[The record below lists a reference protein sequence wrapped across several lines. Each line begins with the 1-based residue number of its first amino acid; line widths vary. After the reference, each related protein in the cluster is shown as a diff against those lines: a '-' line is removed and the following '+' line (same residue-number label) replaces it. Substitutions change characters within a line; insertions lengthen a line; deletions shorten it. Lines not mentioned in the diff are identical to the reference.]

1 MESSGGDKQNESD
14 DCDVTANNQHENKM
28 TGQEDTNVKGNK
40 NLGEQETLKNLK
52 NLENSQNDEAPN
64 KLSKAVSQ
72 DDEEDEDECKG
83 SDEDELKEEKTDGK
97 KDEESSSSTTSTSTS
112 DDESETSSDDKTEA
126 SKTEQIKTVAAETK
140 KEETSKNDDT
150 TDDSDIEDDLISAIN
165 YNTITSLAALKDMLQ
180 SSGEDSD
187 GVDSF
192 FHHYFLS
199 HVNRLPSRNQTHSPY
214 PWGRR
219 LSECREEDEYETEE
233 GKNVES
239 SIAETAS
246 ETKKETAK
254 NEEPEEKNE
263 SVSSKASSPSASEKS
278 SSEKIDQKSNAATTA
293 SESKTSVVS
302 TVTTTAASTTTS
314 SMTTS
319 TSTVTT
325 TSSSRFTTCTVTS
338 PTSTTKPPLR
348 RRHTTGPGM
357 TFPATDPPSY
367 STSMTFSRTSPLPS
381 PHLDKRFFDSSLI
394 EMKSQASS
402 SSTLDYDSTE
412 EVWVRR
418 VDFVQERK
426 RKELG
431 SQPLPTIVTEDTDT
445 SNHASQDQ
453 GHRPRAGTWG
463 SHSRSIRKPTSGSA
477 PGSGKSTPL
486 PQQAE
491 PSSSSSS
498 SKGGRKASGTR
509 SGSTSR
515 SNSRSNSAERRRSG
529 GTVDD
534 TASPTKKPA
543 LFDAFRPRSK
553 SDASKRKPSII
564 ANMKSAVQHSLH
576 RGSHGSSTTDIRTD
590 KDHHR
595 DSKDHKEGREPV
607 GRPRAGSESSR
618 NPVSKVMDLIRHRSH
633 SALSSDD
640 KRKLRWMP
648 ERLPQQPGNSKSPKS
663 HQNTSICPKKV
674 SKMHGINHLLSHH
687 GSHNG
692 DTRTAHHHQDPK
704 SSSASDARQQ
714 NTKILQELLNHK
726 HIQKRISR
734 GSVSSTYSYGSST
747 SYGSSHGSN
756 SSNHSSLLHG
766 VHNHSVYHTIHGNSH
781 YGHHQSN
788 HHHYHNHHHPL
799 QHIHQLHQT
808 SSGRASPTSPSP
820 TGDHEKQHHHH
831 HYSIQ
836 EMIRHFG
843 RRLGHMRRQSECQ
856 DPPRKKEE
864 DFRNRSQSLDGGAR
878 HPSLRDADCETTY
891 RIYES
896 ILRQGALR
904 RSSLD
909 PGARRFSLGTP
920 AIPHRASDACLD
932 PVHAAIL
939 FRDSRGLP
947 VVDPFLEKVSLSDLE
962 EDESQIFVK
971 FFKFH
976 KCYDLIPTSAKLV
989 VFDTHLLVKKA
1000 FFALVYN
1007 GVRAAPLWDSAR
1019 QEFVGML
1026 TITDFIKILQ
1036 MYYTSPSVTMDELEE
1051 HELDTW
1057 RKVLKDEVHPLVSI
1071 SPDASLYEAIKTLIQ
1086 NRIHRLPVIDPDT
1099 GNVLYILT
1107 HKRILRFLFL
1117 YIHELPKP
1125 SFTDKTLRELRIGTF
1140 ENIETAT
1147 EETSIILAL
1156 KKFVERRVSAL
1167 PIIDSEGK
1175 LVNIYSK
1182 FDVINLAAEKTYNNL
1197 DVSLREANEHRN
1209 EWFEGV
1215 QSCKLDETL
1224 FTIMEKIV
1232 RAEVHRLVVVDEDDK
1247 VIGIISLSDLLFYL
1261 VLRPCGEDGSS
1272 NKDSSISLRAQDSI
1286 TSKAPSSAQSESS
1299 IPDGEAEGDQDT
1311 AEVTQPEE
1319 ATATPSPPL
1328 SPATSDIS
1336 EPQSA
1341 LVNQSQESAWREV
1354 TVSGGE

>member
-1 MESSGGDKQNESD
+1 
-14 DCDVTANNQHENKM
+14 
-28 TGQEDTNVKGNK
+28 
-40 NLGEQETLKNLK
+40 
-52 NLENSQNDEAPN
+52 
-64 KLSKAVSQ
+64 
-72 DDEEDEDECKG
+72 
-83 SDEDELKEEKTDGK
+83 
-97 KDEESSSSTTSTSTS
+97 
-112 DDESETSSDDKTEA
+112 
-126 SKTEQIKTVAAETK
+126 
-140 KEETSKNDDT
+140 
-150 TDDSDIEDDLISAIN
+150 
-165 YNTITSLAALKDMLQ
+165 
-180 SSGEDSD
+180 
-187 GVDSF
+187 
-192 FHHYFLS
+192 
-199 HVNRLPSRNQTHSPY
+199 
-214 PWGRR
+214 
-219 LSECREEDEYETEE
+219 
-233 GKNVES
+233 
-239 SIAETAS
+239 
-246 ETKKETAK
+246 
-254 NEEPEEKNE
+254 
-263 SVSSKASSPSASEKS
+263 
-278 SSEKIDQKSNAATTA
+278 
-293 SESKTSVVS
+293 
-302 TVTTTAASTTTS
+302 
-314 SMTTS
+314 
-319 TSTVTT
+319 
-325 TSSSRFTTCTVTS
+325 
-338 PTSTTKPPLR
+338 
-348 RRHTTGPGM
+348 
-357 TFPATDPPSY
+357 
-367 STSMTFSRTSPLPS
+367 
-381 PHLDKRFFDSSLI
+381 
-394 EMKSQASS
+394 MKSQASS

-431 SQPLPTIVTEDTDT
+431 SQPLPTIVTEDADT
-445 SNHASQDQ
+445 SGQASQDQ

-463 SHSRSIRKPTSGSA
+463 SHSRTIRKPTSGSA

-486 PQQAE
+486 PQQVE
-491 PSSSSSS
+491 PSSSSSK
-498 SKGGRKASGTR
+498 SKKVSGTR

-564 ANMKSAVQHSLH
+564 ANMKSAMQHSLH

-590 KDHHR
+590 RDHHR
-595 DSKDHKEGREPV
+595 DGKDHKEGKEPM

-633 SALSSDD
+633 STLSADD
-640 KRKLRWMP
+640 KRKA
-648 ERLPQQPGNSKSPKS
+648 
-663 HQNTSICPKKV
+663 
-674 SKMHGINHLLSHH
+674 
-687 GSHNG
+687 
-692 DTRTAHHHQDPK
+692 RTAAQHQP
-704 SSSASDARQQ
+704 Q
-714 NTKILQELLNHK
+714 
-726 HIQKRISR
+726 
-734 GSVSSTYSYGSST
+734 ST
-747 SYGSSHGSN
+747 S
-756 SSNHSSLLHG
+756 
-766 VHNHSVYHTIHGNSH
+766 
-781 YGHHQSN
+781 
-788 HHHYHNHHHPL
+788 
-799 QHIHQLHQT
+799 
-808 SSGRASPTSPSP
+808 
-820 TGDHEKQHHHH
+820 
-831 HYSIQ
+831 
-836 EMIRHFG
+836 
-843 RRLGHMRRQSECQ
+843 
-856 DPPRKKEE
+856 
-864 DFRNRSQSLDGGAR
+864 
-878 HPSLRDADCETTY
+878 
-891 RIYES
+891 
-896 ILRQGALR
+896 QGALR

-920 AIPHRASDACLD
+920 AVPHRASDACLD

-939 FRDSRGLP
+939 FRDARGLP

-1057 RKVLKDEVHPLVSI
+1057 RKVLKDQVHPLVSI
-1071 SPDASLYEAIKTLIQ
+1071 GPDASLYEAIKTLIQ

-1125 SFTDKTLRELRIGTF
+1125 SFTNKTLRELRIGTF

-1167 PIIDSEGK
+1167 PIIDTEGK

-1224 FTIMEKIV
+1224 FTIMERIV
-1232 RAEVHRLVVVDEDDK
+1232 RAEVHRLVVVDDDDK

-1286 TSKAPSSAQSESS
+1286 SKAPSSVQSEAS
-1299 IPDGEAEGDQDT
+1299 IPDGETEAEQDT
-1311 AEVTQPEE
+1311 AEVNQSEE
-1319 ATATPSPPL
+1319 APATPSPPL
-1328 SPATSDIS
+1328 SPVASDIS
-1336 EPQSA
+1336 EPQSS

-1354 TVSGGE
+1354 TVSGGD

>member
-1 MESSGGDKQNESD
+1 MQMVLAGSNRFSMEDSNGQRNKDS
-14 DCDVTANNQHENKM
+14 CDVNDKNNANRDNM
-28 TGQEDTNVKGNK
+28 NVESEGILTK
-40 NLGEQETLKNLK
+40 NSSDEILPKNVDNCK
-52 NLENSQNDEAPN
+52 E
-64 KLSKAVSQ
+64 KRVTR
-72 DDEEDEDECKG
+72 DDEEDESLEVNCKVSDDE
-83 SDEDELKEEKTDGK
+83 ETTKTTK
-97 KDEESSSSTTSTSTS
+97 KDEESSSSSTSSCTS
-112 DDESETSSDDKTEA
+112 EDESETSSEDKTEPP
-126 SKTEQIKTVAAETK
+126 KTEPSKSLDQEAAKQTETM
-140 KEETSKNDDT
+140 TNKNEDT

-233 GKNVES
+233 GKN
-239 SIAETAS
+239 AETTS
-246 ETKKETAK
+246 KKEEAK
-254 NEEPEEKNE
+254 NEESQENTREA
-263 SVSSKASSPSASEKS
+263 SISSKGSSPTSSERS
-278 SSEKIDQKSNAATTA
+278 SSERIDLKSNQSSSISEAKSALTSANTMVATT
-293 SESKTSVVS
+293 
-302 TVTTTAASTTTS
+302 VTLTTS
-314 SMTTS
+314 SMTSSTTTTTTITMATTTTTTLTTATPTS
-319 TSTVTT
+319 TAVTTSRFTTSTVTT
-325 TSSSRFTTCTVTS
+325 TVTS

-367 STSMTFSRTSPLPS
+367 SNSMTFSRTSPLPS

-418 VDFVQERK
+418 VDFIQERK

-431 SQPLPTIVTEDTDT
+431 SQPLPTIVTEDADT
-445 SNHASQDQ
+445 NQASNEQ

-463 SHSRSIRKPTSGSA
+463 SHSRPIRKPAPGSA

-486 PQQAE
+486 PQQHPE
-491 PSSSSSS
+491 PSASSSSNS

-529 GTVDD
+529 GGTVDD
-534 TASPTKKPA
+534 TASPTRKPA

-576 RGSHGSSTTDIRTD
+576 RGSHGSSSSDVHTE
-590 KDHHR
+590 KEHHR
-595 DSKDHKEGREPV
+595 DGRESRESKEQSS
-607 GRPRAGSESSR
+607 RPRAGSESSR

-633 SALSSDD
+633 SALSAED
-640 KRKLRWMP
+640 KRKARAAA
-648 ERLPQQPGNSKSPKS
+648 Q
-663 HQNTSICPKKV
+663 HQAQV
-674 SKMHGINHLLSHH
+674 
-687 GSHNG
+687 
-692 DTRTAHHHQDPK
+692 A
-704 SSSASDARQQ
+704 A
-714 NTKILQELLNHK
+714 
-726 HIQKRISR
+726 
-734 GSVSSTYSYGSST
+734 
-747 SYGSSHGSN
+747 
-756 SSNHSSLLHG
+756 
-766 VHNHSVYHTIHGNSH
+766 
-781 YGHHQSN
+781 
-788 HHHYHNHHHPL
+788 
-799 QHIHQLHQT
+799 
-808 SSGRASPTSPSP
+808 
-820 TGDHEKQHHHH
+820 
-831 HYSIQ
+831 
-836 EMIRHFG
+836 
-843 RRLGHMRRQSECQ
+843 
-856 DPPRKKEE
+856 
-864 DFRNRSQSLDGGAR
+864 
-878 HPSLRDADCETTY
+878 
-891 RIYES
+891 
-896 ILRQGALR
+896 QGAIR

-909 PGARRFSLGTP
+909 PGPRRLSLGTP

-932 PVHAAIL
+932 PAHAAIL
-939 FRDSRGLP
+939 FRDARGLP

-1057 RKVLKDEVHPLVSI
+1057 RKVLKDQVHPLVSI
-1071 SPDASLYEAIKTLIQ
+1071 GPDASLYEAIRTLIQ

-1125 SFTDKTLRELRIGTF
+1125 SFTNKTLRELRIGTF
-1140 ENIETAT
+1140 DDIETAT

-1167 PIIDSEGK
+1167 PVIDAEGK

-1197 DVSLREANEHRN
+1197 DVSLRAANEHRN

-1224 FTIMEKIV
+1224 FTVMERIV
-1232 RAEVHRLVVVDEDDK
+1232 RAEVHRLVVIDEDDK
-1247 VIGIISLSDLLFYL
+1247 VIGIISLSDLLYYL
-1261 VLRPCGEDGSS
+1261 VLRPCGEDSINAKNGSS
-1272 NKDSSISLRAQDSI
+1272 LRTQESV
-1286 TSKAPSSAQSESS
+1286 TSKVTNSQVETTTNVDGEPETEQNETGNSNSRDVPSTPTPPSSPPALDISESS
-1299 IPDGEAEGDQDT
+1299 STI
-1311 AEVTQPEE
+1311 VK
-1319 ATATPSPPL
+1319 S
-1328 SPATSDIS
+1328 
-1336 EPQSA
+1336 
-1341 LVNQSQESAWREV
+1341 SQETSWREV

>member
-1 MESSGGDKQNESD
+1 MEDSNGQRNKDS
-14 DCDVTANNQHENKM
+14 CDVNDKNNANRDNM
-28 TGQEDTNVKGNK
+28 NVESEGILTK
-40 NLGEQETLKNLK
+40 NSSDEILPKNVDNCK
-52 NLENSQNDEAPN
+52 E
-64 KLSKAVSQ
+64 KRVTR
-72 DDEEDEDECKG
+72 DDEEDESLEVNCKVSDDE
-83 SDEDELKEEKTDGK
+83 ETTKTTK
-97 KDEESSSSTTSTSTS
+97 KDEESSSSSTSSCTS
-112 DDESETSSDDKTEA
+112 EDESETSSEDKTEPP
-126 SKTEQIKTVAAETK
+126 KTEPSKSLDQEAAKQTETM
-140 KEETSKNDDT
+140 TNKNEDT

-233 GKNVES
+233 GKN
-239 SIAETAS
+239 AETTS
-246 ETKKETAK
+246 KKEEAK
-254 NEEPEEKNE
+254 NEESQENTREA
-263 SVSSKASSPSASEKS
+263 SISSKGSSPTSSERS
-278 SSEKIDQKSNAATTA
+278 SSERIDLKSNQSSSISEAKSALTSANTMVATT
-293 SESKTSVVS
+293 
-302 TVTTTAASTTTS
+302 VTLTTS
-314 SMTTS
+314 SMTSSTTTTTTITMATTTTTTLTTATPTS
-319 TSTVTT
+319 TAVTTSRFTTSTVTT
-325 TSSSRFTTCTVTS
+325 TVTS

-367 STSMTFSRTSPLPS
+367 SNSMTFSRTSPLPS

-418 VDFVQERK
+418 VDFIQERK

-431 SQPLPTIVTEDTDT
+431 SQPLPTIVTEDADT
-445 SNHASQDQ
+445 NQASNEQ

-463 SHSRSIRKPTSGSA
+463 SHSRPIRKPAPGSA

-486 PQQAE
+486 PQQHPE
-491 PSSSSSS
+491 PSASSSSNS

-529 GTVDD
+529 GGTVDD
-534 TASPTKKPA
+534 TASPTRKPA

-576 RGSHGSSTTDIRTD
+576 RGSHGSSSSDVHTE
-590 KDHHR
+590 KEHHR
-595 DSKDHKEGREPV
+595 DGRESRESKEQSS
-607 GRPRAGSESSR
+607 RPRAGSESSR

-633 SALSSDD
+633 SALSAED
-640 KRKLRWMP
+640 KRKARAAA
-648 ERLPQQPGNSKSPKS
+648 Q
-663 HQNTSICPKKV
+663 HQAQV
-674 SKMHGINHLLSHH
+674 
-687 GSHNG
+687 
-692 DTRTAHHHQDPK
+692 A
-704 SSSASDARQQ
+704 A
-714 NTKILQELLNHK
+714 
-726 HIQKRISR
+726 
-734 GSVSSTYSYGSST
+734 
-747 SYGSSHGSN
+747 
-756 SSNHSSLLHG
+756 
-766 VHNHSVYHTIHGNSH
+766 
-781 YGHHQSN
+781 
-788 HHHYHNHHHPL
+788 
-799 QHIHQLHQT
+799 
-808 SSGRASPTSPSP
+808 
-820 TGDHEKQHHHH
+820 
-831 HYSIQ
+831 
-836 EMIRHFG
+836 
-843 RRLGHMRRQSECQ
+843 
-856 DPPRKKEE
+856 
-864 DFRNRSQSLDGGAR
+864 
-878 HPSLRDADCETTY
+878 
-891 RIYES
+891 
-896 ILRQGALR
+896 QGAIR

-909 PGARRFSLGTP
+909 PGPRRLSLGTP

-932 PVHAAIL
+932 PAHAAIL
-939 FRDSRGLP
+939 FRDARGLP

-1057 RKVLKDEVHPLVSI
+1057 RKVLKDQVHPLVSI
-1071 SPDASLYEAIKTLIQ
+1071 GPDASLYEAIRTLIQ

-1125 SFTDKTLRELRIGTF
+1125 SFTNKTLRELRIGTF
-1140 ENIETAT
+1140 DDIETAT

-1167 PIIDSEGK
+1167 PVIDAEGK

-1197 DVSLREANEHRN
+1197 DVSLRAANEHRN

-1224 FTIMEKIV
+1224 FTVMERIV
-1232 RAEVHRLVVVDEDDK
+1232 RAEVHRLVVIDEDDK
-1247 VIGIISLSDLLFYL
+1247 VIGIISLSDLLYYL
-1261 VLRPCGEDGSS
+1261 VLRPCGEDSINAKNGSS
-1272 NKDSSISLRAQDSI
+1272 LRTQESV
-1286 TSKAPSSAQSESS
+1286 TSKVTNSQVETTTNVDGEPETEQNETGNSNSRDVPSTPTPPSSPPALDISESS
-1299 IPDGEAEGDQDT
+1299 STI
-1311 AEVTQPEE
+1311 VK
-1319 ATATPSPPL
+1319 S
-1328 SPATSDIS
+1328 
-1336 EPQSA
+1336 
-1341 LVNQSQESAWREV
+1341 SQETSWREV